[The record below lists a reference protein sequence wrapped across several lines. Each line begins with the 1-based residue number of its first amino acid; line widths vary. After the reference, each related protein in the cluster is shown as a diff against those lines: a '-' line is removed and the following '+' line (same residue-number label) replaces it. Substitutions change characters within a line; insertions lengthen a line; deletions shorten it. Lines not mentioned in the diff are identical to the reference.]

1 MQLLRNAS
9 IGRKISGALALMIL
23 LSGLLGAASL
33 RGLGQVNAAA
43 EDIRVNWLPSVKL
56 LGQYGEQVT
65 LYRLR
70 QANLLLTGDAAMRQT
85 ITRRLA
91 DARQAAEKAWT
102 AYEPLVTPGEETAL
116 AEAIRGAWRDYV
128 ALEDRLAAAQ
138 ARDDVQARAL
148 FVSEMATAF
157 DRLTMAVNRD
167 LEFNVEAT
175 RQQTLVASH
184 AFETGRMLVL
194 GCLGTSVLAGALIV
208 WLMTRGVSRPLA
220 ESVGLM
226 ERIARGELHFAV
238 PDKDRRDEIGTIGRA
253 LDQIGVALRG
263 AAELRQEQEALKRK
277 AEQERREALLGLAN
291 TLESSVGGVV
301 EGIASAT
308 TELSAAA
315 TSMVDI
321 AESTSTR
328 AATVSG
334 ATSLASGNV
343 GTVAAATEELAAS
356 VAEIS
361 RQVAD
366 SARMA
371 AGAVDQANRTNTTV
385 ANLTEAAAKIGE
397 VTRLIGDIAGQTNLL
412 ALNATIEAAR
422 AGEAGKGFAVVASE
436 VKALANQTAQA
447 TGSIATQIQAMQAAT
462 QDAAADIGAI
472 RESIGQINQVTAAIA
487 AAVEEQGAA
496 TRDIAE
502 NVQRAAQGTAEITSA
517 IEGVTAAA
525 GETGGAASQ
534 VQATS
539 ASLAQQA
546 ETLRAEVGNFLGRVR
561 AA

>member
-9 IGRKISGALALMIL
+9 IGRKIAGALALMIL

-436 VKALANQTAQA
+436 VKALAAQTAKA
-447 TGSIATQIQAMQAAT
+447 TEEITAR
-462 QDAAADIGAI
+462 IGAVQGATN
-472 RESIGQINQVTAAIA
+472 EVATAIGAVARTIEQLNEVASAIA
-487 AAVEEQGAA
+487 AAVEEQGA
-496 TRDIAE
+496 T
-502 NVQRAAQGTAEITSA
+502 TAEIARS
-517 IEGVTAAA
+517 IQH
-525 GETGGAASQ
+525 AASGTEGIAGGIGS
-534 VQATS
+534 VRSTANETHGVATRMTGQAGALS
-539 ASLAQQA
+539 GKAAELRRRVDGFVAQI
-546 ETLRAEVGNFLGRVR
+546 R

>member
-9 IGRKISGALALMIL
+9 IGRKIAGALALMIL